1 MARPRTPTGV
11 LEAKGSFLKHPERK
25 RARANEPKPTGELG
39 DAPDDLSRE
48 EKAAWRYLASL
59 LAPGVATS
67 MDRAAMEEASR
78 LRVMCKSSQAT
89 AAERQLYRNYLAAF
103 GIRQRTGAAYTL
115 NQAMLGKT
123 ILGAVSWPPRD
134 LRTNETVYWR
144 RTMARRCALPG
155 NCSCYGDCSPCTQLV
170 VTMADVRGWDRLPDG
185 VILAGEQAAVSTNA
199 ALRSSLC

>member
-78 LRVMCKSSQAT
+78 LRVICKSSQAT

-103 GIRQRTGAAYTL
+103 GMTPSDRSRVHVEPTAAKKDDPWSRL
-115 NQAMLGKT
+115 LA
-123 ILGAVSWPPRD
+123 SS
-134 LRTNETVYWR
+134 R
-144 RTMARRCALPG
+144 RTDEFETG
-155 NCSCYGDCSPCTQLV
+155 
-170 VTMADVRGWDRLPDG
+170 
-185 VILAGEQAAVSTNA
+185 
-199 ALRSSLC
+199 